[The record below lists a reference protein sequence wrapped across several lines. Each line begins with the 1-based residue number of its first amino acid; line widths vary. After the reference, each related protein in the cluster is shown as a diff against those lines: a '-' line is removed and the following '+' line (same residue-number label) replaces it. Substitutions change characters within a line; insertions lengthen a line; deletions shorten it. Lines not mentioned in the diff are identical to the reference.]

1 MRSTAGSRL
10 ARLAAL
16 ALALSALLVAGPP
29 TPARAADPLVLKIG
43 TTQDLEALNPFNAYQ
58 YIGDEVY
65 WINYDF
71 LVNFGNDL
79 KPIPGF
85 AESWSQSADGKTW
98 TFKIR
103 PGMKWS
109 DGTPATAEDAAW
121 TFQMIIDAVE
131 AGNSVGYGYI
141 DPDVKNAAMV
151 SATATDPET
160 LVIEL
165 SRPNDRPLSTTVPIL
180 PKHIWGD
187 KTLDDINNF
196 ANDPPVVGTGP
207 YQVTEWKTGQ
217 YARLERNPYYW
228 GNRGAADEVYFQ
240 FFPDAVDTMVQ
251 SFKAGELD
259 YIRNPSAL
267 QFNQLA
273 SEPDTKTIS
282 STSNGFTELGFNT
295 YTKEIKGGGA
305 STKALQDPAFR
316 DALGYAIDKQLLI
329 DKVLQGYGTLGTT
342 QVPAWERR
350 FHTEPNDVRTFDIEL
365 AKQKLD
371 AAGYKLDA
379 SGNRL
384 DKEGKALNLRLYF
397 PNSSDDYPKIAAF
410 LTDWF
415 GQLGIKVKSQSFDS
429 GALTE
434 ILLPPEADP
443 ANPEKYKLDY
453 DMFIWGWG
461 GYPDPNSL
469 LQIFTTE
476 AIGSMSDSQFSNP
489 EYDALYTKQLEAATS
504 EERKTYID
512 QMQQLFYDQAPYHVF
527 YYDNELHAYHTD
539 KFANWQTQP
548 TDGGTPFFVNGSL
561 NYTLL
566 TDAKAT
572 PTPAPTPAA
581 TEAPS
586 ASAGGSAAPTT
597 TPTQAPSPSPA
608 PGGGGAGDSTGTFL
622 LIGGAAL
629 LIVLIAV
636 GLIAWRQ
643 RIARPGGPGE
653 EE

>member
-1 MRSTAGSRL
+1 MRPTAGSRL

-29 TPARAADPLVLKIG
+29 TPVRAADPLVLKIG
-43 TTQDLEALNPFNAYQ
+43 TSQDLEALNPFNAYQ
-58 YIGDEVY
+58 YIGYEVFFL
-65 WINYDF
+65 NYDL
-71 LVNFGNDL
+71 LVGFDNDL
-79 KPIPGF
+79 KPSPGF

-98 TFKIR
+98 TFRIR

-121 TFQMIIDAVE
+121 TFQMIIDAVKDE
-131 AGNSVGYGYI
+131 KSVGYGYL

-165 SRPNDRPLSTTVPIL
+165 ERANDRPLSTTIPIL

-187 KTLDDINNF
+187 KTLDQINEF
-196 ANDPPVVGTGP
+196 ANDAPVVGTGP
-207 YQVTEWKTGQ
+207 YQVVEWKTGQ
-217 YARLERNPYYW
+217 YARLARNPYYW
-228 GNRGAADEVYFQ
+228 GSRGAEDEVIFQ
-240 FFPDAVDTMVQ
+240 FFPDAADTMVQ
-251 SFKAGELD
+251 AFKAGELD

-267 QFNQLA
+267 QFNELKT
-273 SEPDTKTIS
+273 EPGTATIS
-282 STSNGFTELGFNT
+282 ATSNGYTELAFNT
-295 YTKEIKGGGA
+295 YTKEIPGGGA
-305 STKALQDPAFR
+305 STKALADPAFR
-316 DALGYAIDKQLLI
+316 DALGYAIDKQTLV
-329 DKVLQGYGTLGTT
+329 DKIIQGYGALGTT
-342 QVPAWERR
+342 QVPPWERR
-350 FHTEPNDVRTFDIEL
+350 FHTEPANVRPFDIEL

-371 AAGYKLDA
+371 AAGYVLDG
-379 SGNRL
+379 SGSRL
-384 DKEGKALNLRLYF
+384 DKEGKAINLRLYF

-415 GQLGIKVKSQSFDS
+415 GQLGIKVTSQSFDS
-429 GALTE
+429 GALTD
-434 ILLPPEADP
+434 ILLPPEAGDQ
-443 ANPEKYKLDY
+443 YKADY

-461 GYPDPNSL
+461 GSPDPNPL
-469 LQIFTTE
+469 LQIFTTD
-476 AIGSMSDSQFSNP
+476 AIGSSSDSQFSDP
-489 EYDALYTKQLEAATS
+489 AYDAAYTQQNEAATTA
-504 EERKTYID
+504 ERKSYID
-512 QMQQLFYDQAPYHVF
+512 ELQRIFYDKAPYHIL

-548 TDGGTPFFVNGSL
+548 TVDGTPFFINGSL

-572 PTPAPTPAA
+572 PSPSPTPAPTASAGTSEAPATA
-581 TEAPS
+581 APTDAPS
-586 ASAGGSAAPTT
+586 A
-597 TPTQAPSPSPA
+597 SPA
-608 PGGGGAGDSTGTFL
+608 PGGGGGDSTGTFL
-622 LIGGAAL
+622 LLGGAGL

-643 RIARPGGPGE
+643 RTTRAGGRGE

>member
-1 MRSTAGSRL
+1 MRTTAGSRL

-16 ALALSALLVAGPP
+16 ALALSALLAAGPP
-29 TPARAADPLVLKIG
+29 TPARAADPLVLKVG

-121 TFQMIIDAVE
+121 TFQMIIDALKD
-131 AGNSVGYGYI
+131 GNSVGYGYI

-165 SRPNDRPLSTTVPIL
+165 SRANDRPLSTTVPIL
-180 PKHIWGD
+180 PKHIWGS
-187 KTLDDINNF
+187 KSLEEINNF

-207 YQVTEWKTGQ
+207 YQVVEWKTGQ
-217 YARLERNPYYW
+217 YARLARNPNYW
-228 GNRGAADEVYFQ
+228 GNRGAADEVIFQ
-240 FFPDAVDTMVQ
+240 FFPDAVDTMTQ

-259 YIRNPSAL
+259 YLRNPTAL
-267 QFNQLA
+267 QFNQLK
-273 SEPDTKTIS
+273 SEPETTTIS

-295 YTKEIKGGGA
+295 YTKEIPDGGA

-316 DALGYAIDKQLLI
+316 DALGYAIDKQVLL
-329 DKVLQGYGTLGTT
+329 DKIVQGYGVVGST
-342 QVPAWERR
+342 QVPPWERR
-350 FHTEPNDVRTFDIEL
+350 FHTDPANPRTFDIEL

-371 AAGYKLDA
+371 AAGYVLDA

-429 GALTE
+429 GALTD
-434 ILLPPEADP
+434 ILLPPEAGD
-443 ANPEKYKLDY
+443 KYKADY

-469 LQIFTTE
+469 LEIFTTG

-489 EYDALYTKQLEAATS
+489 EYDALYTQQLEAATA
-504 EERKTYID
+504 EVRKTYID
-512 QMQQLFYDQAPYHVF
+512 QMQQLFYDQAPYHVL

-548 TDGGTPFFVNGSL
+548 TDGGTPFFINGSL

-572 PTPAPTPAA
+572 PTPAPTP

-597 TPTQAPSPSPA
+597 EPTQAPSPSPA
-608 PGGGGAGDSTGTFL
+608 PGGGDSGGGNTLLLAGGVV
-622 LIGGAAL
+622 
-629 LIVLIAV
+629 VLVGILAV
-636 GLIAWRQ
+636 GLLAWRRRQ
-643 RIARPGGPGE
+643 AGAPGSGE